1 MGADMTADIGP
12 ASAYLGGML
21 KDIGKPNAKPGQK
34 PSTLG
39 AIALI
44 VPLVAILAATG
55 WYAAR
60 AWIAV
65 EGPPMPLT
73 GYIAMTLGVVFSVV
87 VGCGLMALLFYSNRH
102 GYDEISYNDRTL
114 IDDNRE

>member
-1 MGADMTADIGP
+1 MGSG
-12 ASAYLGGML
+12 SAYLGTML
-21 KDIGKPNAKPGQK
+21 IDMGKPNAKPGQK
-34 PSTLG
+34 PNTLG

-44 VPLVAILAATG
+44 VPLVAILAAAG

-60 AWIAV
+60 AWVSI

-102 GYDEISYNDRTL
+102 GYDEISYDNPQRFDDDR
-114 IDDNRE
+114 E

>member
-1 MGADMTADIGP
+1 MPINPVQTKEFHSSPRLANTALKVYLAVMAKIGN
-12 ASAYLGGML
+12 Y
-21 KDIGKPNAKPGQK
+21 
-34 PSTLG
+34 
-39 AIALI
+39 ALI
-44 VPLVAILAATG
+44 AALLGVLAAAG

-60 AWIAV
+60 AWVSV

-102 GYDEISYNDRTL
+102 GYDEISYGDRPQRG
-114 IDDNRE
+114 DDIE